1 MNERK
6 VLVGEVVVDDQ
17 AGGIELA
24 VGRKAQQRAEFGR
37 QMLQAALA
45 SEEWMSRQWARA
57 EDAWLTLKEQK
68 SGSAD
73 TVRNYRRVLGAWQ
86 DWVALQRNDDGY
98 PLRLWQVEAR
108 HVRAWQQ
115 WLREDGRQGAALRER
130 HGTGISEQTIN
141 HHLACVSSFYSFVI
155 SEKVMVQGVE
165 GCLFADAT
173 GATRAN
179 PFKHGNVQRAPSGD
193 YERAQLLDFEDL
205 GKLLRHLEEKQA
217 TVSGARNYALVT
229 TYLLTGYRNRE
240 VVRMQWKH
248 IRPSRVQ
255 RDVVVYAWQGKG
267 GKRAE
272 EPIPEDAWYAIV
284 HYLKL
289 SGRWVPGVEAMDQA
303 IAPDEYIFK
312 PVTTHT
318 LTHLKNVRV
327 ERRTG
332 NEPLSEK
339 SALRVLRTALKNA
352 GVRHPERFRVHDL
365 RHTFAVMMLED
376 GASETELMLQLHHSS
391 LSTTGRYAS
400 TMRQRKTDKVNVR
413 SRRLFQQMRAFADTF
428 PEAGAE

>member
-1 MNERK
+1 MNGRE
-6 VLVGEVVVDDQ
+6 VLVGEIVVDDQ
-17 AGGIELA
+17 VAGIELA
-24 VGRKAQQRAEFGR
+24 IGRQAQQRADFGR

-45 SEEWMSRQWARA
+45 SDEWMSRQWDRA
-57 EDAWLTLKEQK
+57 EDAWLAVKHEK
-68 SGSAD
+68 SHSDD
-73 TVRNYRRVLGAWQ
+73 TVRNYRRVLAAWK
-86 DWVALQRNDDGY
+86 DWVAMQRNDDGF
-98 PLRLWQVEAR
+98 PLRVWQVEAR

-130 HGTGISEQTIN
+130 HGAGISEQTIN

-193 YERAQLLDFEDL
+193 YERAQLLDFDDL
-205 GKLLRHLEEKQA
+205 GKLLRTLEAKQHSLA
-217 TVSGARNYALVT
+217 GARNFALVC

-255 RDVVVYAWQGKG
+255 KDVVVYAWQGKG
-267 GKRAE
+267 GKKAE
-272 EPIPEDAWYAIV
+272 EPLPEDAWYAIV

-289 SGRWVPGVEAMDQA
+289 DGRWIPGLEPMDQP
-303 IAPDEYIFK
+303 IDPDAYIFR

-318 LTHLKNVRV
+318 LEHLKNVRV
-327 ERRTG
+327 EKRSA

-339 SALRVLRTALKNA
+339 SALRVLRTALKQA
-352 GVRHPERFRVHDL
+352 GVRHPEKYRVHDL

-413 SRRLFQQMRAFADTF
+413 SRRMFQQMRAFSDSY
-428 PEAGAE
+428 EE

>member
-1 MNERK
+1 MNERE
-6 VLVGEVVVDDQ
+6 VLVGEIVVDDQ
-17 AGGIELA
+17 VAGGIELA
-24 VGRKAQQRAEFGR
+24 VGRQAQQRAEFGR

-45 SEEWMSRQWARA
+45 SDEWMARQWDKA
-57 EDAWLTLKEQK
+57 EDAWLAVKGEK

-73 TVRNYRRVLGAWQ
+73 TARNYRRVLAAWK
-86 DWVALQRNDDGY
+86 DWVALQRNDEGF

-115 WLREDGRQGAALRER
+115 WLREDGRQGATLREKY
-130 HGTGISEQTIN
+130 GAGISETTIN

-205 GKLLRHLEEKQA
+205 GKLLRVLEEKQG
-217 TVSGARNYALVT
+217 TVAGARNYALVL

-255 RDVVVYAWQGKG
+255 KDVVVYAWQGKG
-267 GKRAE
+267 GKKAE

-289 SGRWVPGVEAMDQA
+289 DGRWIPGLEPLDQP
-303 IAPDEYIFK
+303 ISPDDYIFR
-312 PVTTHT
+312 PVTVHT
-318 LTHLKNVRV
+318 LQHLKNVRV
-327 ERRTG
+327 EKRSA

-352 GVRHPERFRVHDL
+352 GVRQPEKYRVHDL

-428 PEAGAE
+428 EE